1 MPAAGIPSGLPAVL
15 AGLGFLLLL
24 AAGFAAAFH
33 LAARRRGATPW
44 PLVLAQFAAA
54 SPWRP
59 LDVWAVALVL
69 AAAQLLRQF
78 GPASLLL
85 DVLAFQGALLGAI
98 AWRMRGKPQALGAR
112 AAPRTVLAEAAL
124 RWLAILPLLWFLGFA
139 WSLALDGLGREP
151 SFQRAVQLFLDADA
165 PGERLR
171 FVFFATVVAPIAEEA
186 LFRGLLLPLLVRH
199 AGPAAGLALVA
210 AGFAAL
216 HGLESLPALAVF
228 SVALSLAYARTGT
241 LLVPMAM
248 HAIFN
253 ATNLALV
260 AALVRSG
267 ALPT

>member
-1 MPAAGIPSGLPAVL
+1 MPAAAHPSWLAALV
-15 AGLGFLLLL
+15 AGLGILL
-24 AAGFAAAFH
+24 AAGFAAGFH
-33 LAARRRGATPW
+33 LAARRCGATPW

-59 LDVWAVALVL
+59 RDLWAVALVL
-69 AAAQLLRQF
+69 AAAQFLRRF
-78 GPASLLL
+78 APPALVY
-85 DVLAFQGALLGAI
+85 DVLAFQVALLAAI
-98 AWRMRGKPQALGAR
+98 LWRMRGKPQALGAR

-124 RWLAILPLLWFLGFA
+124 RWLAILPLIWFLGFA
-139 WSLALDGLGREP
+139 WNLALGLLGREP
-151 SFQRAVQLFLDADA
+151 AFQHAVALFLETDTAW
-165 PGERLR
+165 EQVR
-171 FVFFATVVAPIAEEA
+171 FVFFAVVVAPVAEEA

-199 AGPAAGLALVA
+199 AGAVAGVALTA
-210 AGFAAL
+210 LGFAAL

-248 HAIFN
+248 HAFFN
-253 ATNLALV
+253 AANLALV